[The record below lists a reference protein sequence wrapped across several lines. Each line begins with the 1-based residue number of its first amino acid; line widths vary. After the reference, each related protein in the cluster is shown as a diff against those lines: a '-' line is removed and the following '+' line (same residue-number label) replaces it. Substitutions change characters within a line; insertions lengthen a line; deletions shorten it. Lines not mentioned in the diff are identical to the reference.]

1 MRHLLS
7 VLLVTSA
14 SFVASAQE
22 AAQPADPGVDP
33 LAVAA
38 GALVRFVHASPNAG
52 AANVVV
58 TSSTAGLDER
68 HVVELDFTLATEYL
82 RLPEGRFEITVEP
95 LGRDGDG
102 MVMAEQLHTIP
113 GGVYTVALVGLW
125 LDEPEGEAAPGDG
138 LLEWIQGLF
147 TSDRPELALRALVL
161 DDAGGSAPGPER
173 VAYRI
178 VHAAPGTDRVELVH
192 VRDDDADVLQ
202 GVSYLEASGFSDVEP
217 DGGALEVRAAGSAAT
232 IDVLP
237 QDQHAP
243 GLIHTVFLVGTP
255 IEEAAPLQALVTT
268 ADWAELGPLGSGAAG
283 TMRMTGVMA
292 VPELATLRG
301 LLVALGERV
310 EAAGHRLNDLEG
322 APVDEGAVADAR
334 REISEAMLLLDLA
347 HQLLDSA
354 DQRVP

>member
-1 MRHLLS
+1 MRHVLAALL
-7 VLLVTSA
+7 
-14 SFVASAQE
+14 VASAVFVVSAQE
-22 AAQPADPGVDP
+22 PAPPAEPGVDP
-33 LAVAA
+33 LVVAA

-52 AANVVV
+52 ASNVVL
-58 TSSTAGLDER
+58 TSSTAGHDER
-68 HVVELDFTLATEYL
+68 HVVELDFMEVTEYQ

-95 LGRDGDG
+95 VGRDGDG
-102 MVMAEQLHTIP
+102 MVMADQLHTIP
-113 GGVYTVALVGLW
+113 GGVYTVALVGLV
-125 LDEPEGEAAPGDG
+125 LDEPEGETAPGG
-138 LLEWIQGLF
+138 ALLDWIQGQF
-147 TSDRPELALRALVL
+147 TSDRPDLALRALVL

-178 VHAAPGTDRVELVH
+178 VHVAPGTDRVELVH
-192 VRDDDADVLQ
+192 VRDDDADVLE

-217 DGGALEVRAAGSAAT
+217 NVGALEVRAAGSTAT

-255 IEEAAPLQALVTT
+255 IEEASPLRALVTT
-268 ADWAELGPLGSGAAG
+268 ADWAELGPPGLGAAG

-301 LLVALGERV
+301 LLVALGDRV
-310 EAAGHRLNDLEG
+310 ETAGHRLEDLEG
-322 APVDEGAVADAR
+322 ATVDDGAVAGAR
-334 REISEAMLLLDLA
+334 RELSEAVLLLDLA

-354 DQRVP
+354 ARRLP